1 MRWALISLLCAAP
14 AFGGDLSLRLQ
25 LTMDRILRGDSP
37 RYDEDFILAD
47 VIPRPTRR
55 FTNFSGDL
63 SGRYIEALSIAALSG
78 PKSAAL
84 DRTVADVLPLQKP
97 DGHFGASLNQN
108 EVDDDAMA
116 VMWGQGR
123 LLVGLVEYYKLTG
136 NPAALEAAR
145 RLGGFLVDQAP
156 RFQQEEVRRKYNGE
170 KFAVGYICWTSNLE
184 GVVNLFGVTREE
196 RFLALARQIAA
207 EVGIHPSQHS
217 HGYLTSLRGV
227 LALYRATNDRQYLD
241 QAIGGWQAVVDSG
254 NVLWQGGV
262 PEMFAPKIERDEG
275 CSEADWLRLSLELWQ
290 IARRPEFLAQAEL
303 ELFNEFSFNQFH
315 TGDFGHHVLTD
326 TGMTTPT
333 ARAWWCCTLHGA
345 RAFYAIRKMIFHEDN
360 GGLAYDLPADG
371 TGETR
376 GLSVR
381 ADSSLERDGS
391 VTLTVEKA
399 GAAAR
404 TLLVRVP
411 EWASDLSLFE
421 AGKKLPAVPRDGD
434 ISVTRIWKAGDT
446 LRLLYAL
453 RTRAVSDKKHPDMV
467 SIFHGPWLLAVDS
480 GASPSF
486 FDEPFSNNRVKIP
499 LGDVKLDPAAQSTS
513 PAPFTV
519 PVARF
524 RLDYYPGG
532 YPMQPARA
540 LLRPIAETTSS
551 PDQNQWVVWLPVVSK
566 AEIQDELYVTKPK
579 QR

>member
-1 MRWALISLLCAAP
+1 
-14 AFGGDLSLRLQ
+14 
-25 LTMDRILRGDSP
+25 
-37 RYDEDFILAD
+37 
-47 VIPRPTRR
+47 
-55 FTNFSGDL
+55 
-63 SGRYIEALSIAALSG
+63 
-78 PKSAAL
+78 
-84 DRTVADVLPLQKP
+84 
-97 DGHFGASLNQN
+97 
-108 EVDDDAMA
+108 MA

-136 NPAALEAAR
+136 HSAALEAAR
-145 RLGGFLVDQAP
+145 RLGGFLIDQAP
-156 RFQQEEVRRKYNGE
+156 RFRQEEVRRKYNGE

-184 GVVNLFGVTREE
+184 GVVNLFGATKEE
-196 RFLALARQIAA
+196 RFLTLAKQIAA
-207 EVGIHPSQHS
+207 DVGIHPSQHS

-227 LALYRATNDRQYLD
+227 LALYRATGDRRYLD

-262 PEMFAPKIERDEG
+262 PEMFAPSIARDEG

-326 TGMTTPT
+326 TGMTTPM

-345 RAFYAIRKMIFHEDN
+345 RAFYAIRKMVFHEDER
-360 GGLAYDLPADG
+360 GLAYDLVADG
-371 TGETR
+371 TGETK
-376 GLSVR
+376 GLTVR

-399 GAAAR
+399 EAPAR

-411 EWASDLSLFE
+411 QWASDLSLFE
-421 AGKKLPAVPRDGD
+421 AGKRLPATPRDGYV
-434 ISVTRIWKAGDT
+434 SVNRIWKAGDT
-446 LRLLYAL
+446 LRLQYTL
-453 RTRAVSDKKHPDMV
+453 RTRAVSDKKHLDMV
-467 SIFHGPWLLAVDS
+467 SIFHGPWLLAVDA
-480 GASPSF
+480 GASPAF
-486 FDEPFSNNRVKIP
+486 FDEPFTGNRVTLSP
-499 LGDVKLDPAAQSTS
+499 GDVKLDLAAPSAS
-513 PAPFTV
+513 PAQFTV

-540 LLRPIAETTSS
+540 LLRPIAEVTSS
-551 PDQNQWVVWLPVVSK
+551 ADQNQLVIWLPVVPK
-566 AEIQDELYVTKPK
+566 AEIQDELYAKKPK